1 MGIRPTLGLLIISIL
16 AAYAAGPAA
25 ASLVWTWNYNEA
37 GISASGTLTTDDA
50 ANAAGFFPITGISGA
65 RNGVAITALQ
75 PAGTA
80 IPGNEPFLV
89 DNLIRAGT
97 PQLTGNGFGFA
108 LADGTFA
115 NAFFADFLT
124 PPSYL
129 EFFSAPPFVSGVIGP
144 EDSERPVAFTA
155 SIPEPASAMLLLV
168 GCLGLLAASRLRHG
182 EASRLPRRGNGGE
195 AACSQSSPCAATNGA
210 IAWMRSASS
219 ARRRCT
225 RL

>member
-1 MGIRPTLGLLIISIL
+1 MGFRPALGLLIAWFL
-16 AAYAAGPAA
+16 AASLAPAQPAA
-25 ASLVWTWNYNEA
+25 ASLVWTWSYSEA

-50 ANAAGFFPITGISGA
+50 ANAAGFFPITGISGS

-89 DNLIRAGT
+89 DNMIRAGA
-97 PQLTGNGFGFA
+97 PQLTGNGIGFA

-115 NAFFADFLT
+115 NAFFADFAT

-129 EFFSAPPFVSGVIGP
+129 EFFSAPPFASGVVGP

-155 SIPEPASAMLLLV
+155 RISEPAPAMLFVV
-168 GCLGLLAASRLRHG
+168 GCLGLLAANRLR
-182 EASRLPRRGNGGE
+182 PRRGVPT
-195 AACSQSSPCAATNGA
+195 ASP
-210 IAWMRSASS
+210 R
-219 ARRRCT
+219 
-225 RL
+225 